1 MLLGNEISQ
10 LVSFLKVRSIISDL
24 TRNDEF
30 YCGDRESPRRIG
42 FLPVPL
48 RIYNCQLFAQGR
60 VTLIV
65 NGGQTGLRQRR
76 INGSESIAPP
86 RLSFRLSTESQIV
99 TEKTAAGKSSLLSAI
114 RKPNIELII
123 GA

>member
-30 YCGDRESPRRIG
+30 YCGDRESLRRIG

-114 RKPNIELII
+114 RKPNIELIVR
-123 GA
+123 A

>member
-10 LVSFLKVRSIISDL
+10 LLSFLKARSIISDL

-30 YCGDRESPRRIG
+30 YCGDPRIATAHRISASA
-42 FLPVPL
+42 L